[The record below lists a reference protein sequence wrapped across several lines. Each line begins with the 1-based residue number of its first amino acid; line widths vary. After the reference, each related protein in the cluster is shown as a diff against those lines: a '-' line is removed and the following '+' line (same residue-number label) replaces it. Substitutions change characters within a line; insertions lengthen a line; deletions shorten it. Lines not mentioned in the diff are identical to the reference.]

1 LNIMRIIFV
10 LLLASCAFVFGNFET
25 MLNTGLTAVALIIAV
40 IFFFLMDF
48 RLQRL
53 KLRGVAV
60 GSIGMI
66 IGFLVA
72 RLMVSQVVMPFLEA
86 AFSTRHA
93 ELVYFNSYALLLL
106 SVIFGYFGYLV
117 GKSSAEELRVFT
129 DDGPQSEKRALFLV
143 DQDALIDG
151 RLVRLSSSPLMRGE
165 MIVPRYVVEELE
177 SLNSSKDAFQKSK
190 GQRGLDN
197 LKGLEG
203 QRSVRIFIRDIE
215 VKQGSEDRALL
226 KYAHDHGA
234 ALISKREEI
243 RKSASRADIPVIDFN
258 EISSLLSPDVAT
270 GDEFV
275 IKLIKSGKEMD
286 QAVGYLND
294 GNMVVVENA
303 RSEIGRTVRVNV
315 TGIHQTKAGTLIF
328 AQLKK

>member
-1 LNIMRIIFV
+1 MRILFV
-10 LLLASCAFVFGNFET
+10 FLLASCAFVFGNFET
-25 MLNTGLTAVALIIAV
+25 VLNTVLTAGALIV
-40 IFFFLMDF
+40 VVTFFFLMDF
-48 RLQRL
+48 RLQRIKL
-53 KLRGVAV
+53 KNIAI

-66 IGFLVA
+66 VGFLLA
-72 RLMVSQVVMPFLEA
+72 KLLVSQVVMPFLEA
-86 AFSTRHA
+86 AFPTRHA
-93 ELVYFNSYALLLL
+93 ELQYFSSYTLLLM

-117 GKSSAEELRVFT
+117 GKSSADELRIFT
-129 DDGPQSEKRALFLV
+129 DNGPSSEKRTLFLI

-151 RLVRLSSSPLMRGE
+151 RLVRLSSSPLLRGE

-177 SLNSSKDAFQKSK
+177 SLNTSKDAFQKSK

-197 LKGLEG
+197 LKGLES
-203 QRSVRIFIRDIE
+203 QRGVRLFIRDIE
-215 VKQGSEDRALL
+215 VKAGSEDRALL
-226 KYAHDHGA
+226 KYAHEHGA
-234 ALISKREEI
+234 SLISKREEV
-243 RKSASRADIPVIDFN
+243 RKSAGRSDIPIIDFN

-303 RSEIGRTVRVNV
+303 RSEIGKTVRVTV

>member
-1 LNIMRIIFV
+1 MRIIFV

-72 RLMVSQVVMPFLEA
+72 KLIVSQVVMPFLEA

-93 ELVYFNSYALLLL
+93 ELIYFNSYALLLL

-117 GKSSAEELRVFT
+117 GKSSAEELRV
-129 DDGPQSEKRALFLV
+129 LV

-151 RLVRLSSSPLMRGE
+151 RLVRLSSSPLLRGE

-203 QRSVRIFIRDIE
+203 QRGVRIFIRDIE